1 MSSDSPPDRPALLR
15 RLTLA
20 DLTLISIGAIIGS
33 GIFRNPS
40 VVAQRAHV
48 TPVILGSWIAGGLIA
63 LLGAFI
69 FAELGERRPETGGLY
84 VFLRDAFHPAVA
96 FTFGWTT
103 LLIADTSGSA
113 AAAVTFAG
121 YIAPTLSDKPI
132 AVGAIMAVTLIN
144 CLGVRQGGT
153 WQNVLV
159 VLKVLAIAGVIAAGL
174 LAPSLGVASH
184 NAAAFASPAALITA
198 FGVAM
203 IPVLF
208 AYNGFQSVSY
218 IAGETHDAART
229 LPRGLL
235 LGVSTVIAVYVLV
248 NIGCLRILGPAG
260 LAATTMPAS
269 DVMQHAM
276 GSIGAKLITVAVALS
291 TLGFMSTKMLLTP
304 RVYFRMAADG
314 TFFKQVAWVHPK
326 SRVPVVAI
334 VLQGLFA
341 ALIAMFAKSFDQ
353 ILNWSIIEYLFV
365 LLAAVALFVFRSQ
378 DRAKPRPSF
387 RVPGHPWSTLL
398 FILAIAYVFVS
409 EALAFP
415 RDILVGAGIALTG
428 ALVYFARAAFTQA
441 RPSASRN

>member
-1 MSSDSPPDRPALLR
+1 MSSPSPPERPALLR

-40 VVAQRAHV
+40 VVAQRAHT
-48 TPVILGSWIAGGLIA
+48 TPLILGTWIAGGVIA

-84 VFLRDAFHPAVA
+84 VFLRDAFHPAIA

-113 AAAVTFAG
+113 AAAITFAA
-121 YIAPTLSDKPI
+121 YIAPALNAKSI
-132 AVGAIMAVTLIN
+132 AVLAIAVVTLIN

-159 VLKVLAIAGVIAAGL
+159 VLKVLAIAGVIVAGLFAHPLAAAAGS
-174 LAPSLGVASH
+174 AP
-184 NAAAFASPAALITA
+184 AFATPAALATA

-235 LGVSTVIAVYVLV
+235 LGVCTVITVYVLV
-248 NIGCLRILGPAG
+248 NVGCLRILGPAG
-260 LAATTMPAS
+260 LAATATPAS
-269 DVMQHAM
+269 DVMQHAI
-276 GSIGAKLITVAVALS
+276 GGVGAKLITIAVALS

-304 RVYFRMAADG
+304 RVYFQMAADG

-341 ALIAMFAKSFDQ
+341 ALVASFANSFDQ

-365 LLAAVALFVFRSQ
+365 LLAALALFVFRSRQ
-378 DRAKPRPSF
+378 RAEPRPAF
-387 RVPGHPWSTLL
+387 RVPGHPWSTTL

-409 EALAFP
+409 EAIAFP
-415 RDILVGAGIALTG
+415 RDILVGTGIA
-428 ALVYFARAAFTQA
+428 ALGIAVYFTRAALTQA
-441 RPSASRN
+441 RPSISRN